1 MKVKNRSKIII
12 NDNLFHQTISCPL
25 KFFHIA
31 QNTKSRGPLPFK
43 QRNKLMLRDA
53 VAQRFQNVKFTS
65 DETVKA
71 ARETEVWL
79 QEKVVTICG
88 AVIEWNN
95 YRTRIPVLVKNGSE
109 FTIVQIHGKLR
120 KRSQSDHINTAGRS
134 KQSAVYL
141 LKASYRLQILKNVM
155 PEYSINV
162 HFYFPERG
170 FISSTDE
177 LFTKAV
183 ENSIDQEVQNDLNNL
198 FARVDATE
206 GVHQVLTSIPGIVS
220 HSHFAGSSVPEA
232 LLKVEDLQKQD
243 PDRLDVSIHS
253 ECNHCMFRKKN
264 EIEAP
269 GCWSRYFVEPSIV
282 NADQHVYDLIG
293 HGNENESENGYYF
306 QEQIPVPDHFAA
318 FDQIKKSTGN
328 TITIQQRRYLQLL
341 KAKGKP
347 GPKIWAKKGLNSLN
361 QLTFPLHF
369 IDFEASTFA
378 LPMNRHGGPYQSVY
392 FQFSCHTMDSEGNL
406 THYEWLDDKPGSAY
420 PHRNF
425 VHNLA
430 GIDGIFEGTIIQ
442 YSPFEVQAI
451 NHLIREFDK
460 NSMIHEEELD
470 ILNRIRMSQNGK
482 DAHRFFD
489 LSKLVSQYYFNSFIQ
504 GGLGL
509 KDVMNGI
516 LNYIESEESADSYQV
531 DLAGLK
537 MNLLENVNGERINP
551 YRRIQNSEYNIVD
564 GSEAMNAYMALK
576 SGRVSDDERELIP
589 TLLRRYCAL
598 DSYGQ
603 VILYHHLN
611 KIAGSM
617 DGENFIH
624 Y

>member
-1 MKVKNRSKIII
+1 MKVKNKSKIII

-25 KFFHIA
+25 KFFHLVP
-31 QNTKSRGPLPFK
+31 NPKSRGPLPFK

-53 VAQRFQNVKFTS
+53 VAHRFQNVKFTS
-65 DETVKA
+65 DETLKA
-71 ARETEVWL
+71 AGETVVWL
-79 QEKVVTICG
+79 QEEMVTICG

-95 YRTRIPVLVKNGSE
+95 YRTRIPILAKNGSE

-120 KRSQSDHINTAGRS
+120 KRSQSDQINTAGRS
-134 KQSAVYL
+134 KQSAIYL

-155 PEYSINV
+155 PDSSIKV

-170 FISSTDE
+170 FVASTDE
-177 LFTKAV
+177 LFSKAD
-183 ENSIDQEVQNDLNNL
+183 ENNNAPEIQHDLNNL

-206 GVHQVLTSIPGIVS
+206 GVHQVLSAIPEIVS
-220 HSHFAGSSVPEA
+220 NSHFAGSSVPEA

-243 PDRLDVSIHS
+243 TDRLDVSVHS
-253 ECNHCMFRKKN
+253 ECNHCQFRKNN
-264 EIEAP
+264 EIEAQ
-269 GCWSRYFVEPSIV
+269 GCWCRFFIDPSIKYP
-282 NADQHVYDLIG
+282 DQHVYDLIG

-306 QEQIPVPDHFAA
+306 QEQVPVPDHSAS

-328 TITIQQRRYLQLL
+328 TIAIQQRRYLQLL

-347 GPKIWAKKGLNSLN
+347 LPKIWAKKGLNSLN

-406 THYEWLDDKPGSAY
+406 THYEWLDEKPGSAY
-420 PHRNF
+420 PHRDF

-430 GIDGIFEGTIIQ
+430 GIDGIFEGTIVQ

-451 NHLIREFDK
+451 NNLIREFDR
-460 NSMIHEEELD
+460 NSMIHKEELD
-470 ILNRIRMSQNGK
+470 ILNRIRMSQNEK
-482 DAHRFFD
+482 YAHRFFD
-489 LSKLVSQYYFNSFIQ
+489 LSKLVSQYYFNSFIR

-516 LNYIESEESADSYQV
+516 LNYIDSEESADSYQV

-537 MNLLENVNGERINP
+537 MDLLENVNGERMNP
-551 YRRIQNSEYNIVD
+551 YRFIQNSESKIVD
-564 GSEAMNAYMALK
+564 GSEAMNAYLSLK

-603 VILYHHLN
+603 VILYHHLK
-611 KIAGSM
+611 KIA
-617 DGENFIH
+617 DRIDDEDFVN